1 MKTKLCNLKTE
12 LNNAKE
18 EKFQIERNLGDSS
31 ESAIELNSKIQTLE
45 TLKEETTTKL
55 DSMTAKVSELNTIL
69 EEKESQIKKTESKIE
84 EFKLDISQLNEK
96 LSGENVKNSEL
107 LTNLNDLVT
116 TTAEKSFFIIKNLIF
131 SKQSLQIKSLNEKIE
146 QQNEQITEKTGRVSQ
161 LEEENGKLST
171 EIEAAKSDSSM
182 KDLLDKV
189 KIIFQN

>member
-69 EEKESQIKKTESKIE
+69 EEKESQIKETESKIE

-131 SKQSLQIKSLNEKIE
+131 SK
-146 QQNEQITEKTGRVSQ
+146 
-161 LEEENGKLST
+161 
-171 EIEAAKSDSSM
+171 
-182 KDLLDKV
+182 
-189 KIIFQN
+189 